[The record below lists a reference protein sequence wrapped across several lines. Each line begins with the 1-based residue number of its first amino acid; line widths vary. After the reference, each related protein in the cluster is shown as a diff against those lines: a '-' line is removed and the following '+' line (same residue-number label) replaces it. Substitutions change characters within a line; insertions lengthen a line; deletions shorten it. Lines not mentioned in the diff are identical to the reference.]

1 MLKPLIYLLLILI
14 FFESCDCR
22 QQAQGIILDKKTKK
36 PIDSVYV
43 HKLGEQQ
50 GEYSDSTGSYK
61 ISEIDGGIFGCPVLK
76 LAFYKIGYKTIEDDG
91 NQLDTI
97 YMTSDIT
104 PNKYPIT
111 HQANQ

>member
-1 MLKPLIYLLLILI
+1 
-14 FFESCDCR
+14 
-22 QQAQGIILDKKTKK
+22 
-36 PIDSVYV
+36 
-43 HKLGEQQ
+43 
-50 GEYSDSTGSYK
+50 
-61 ISEIDGGIFGCPVLK
+61 VLK
-76 LAFYKIGYKTIEDDG
+76 LAFYKIGYETIEDDG